1 MQQRYYDPQIGRFL
15 SVDPVSA
22 DTVTGW
28 NFNRYNYAANNP
40 YKFKDPDGRI
50 IETAWDVFN
59 IGLGVASFASNVS
72 DGNYGAAALD
82 AVGVVVDSAAA
93 AVPVLPGGVGTAIK
107 AARVADKAAD
117 AAKGAAGGAR
127 AGKAHTRAAN
137 RLGREQNKAANG
149 GDMNCPTCGRT
160 MNDPVQSS
168 KGQQVDRDA
177 AVGDQRHPKSQG
189 GDRSEEH
196 TSELQSLMRNSYAV
210 FCLKK
215 KKLKSHHSYN
225 TK

>member
-72 DGNYGAAALD
+72 DCKYGAAALEE
-82 AVGVVVDSAAA
+82 VGVGVD
-93 AVPVLPGGVGTAIK
+93 
-107 AARVADKAAD
+107 R
-117 AAKGAAGGAR
+117 AGGAVSVLDR
-127 AGKAHTRAAN
+127 ESVGEGRGGAVRVVLGG
-137 RLGREQNKAANG
+137 GREHQI
-149 GDMNCPTCGRT
+149 
-160 MNDPVQSS
+160 
-168 KGQQVDRDA
+168 
-177 AVGDQRHPKSQG
+177 
-189 GDRSEEH
+189 
-196 TSELQSLMRNSYAV
+196 
-210 FCLKK
+210 KK
-215 KKLKSHHSYN
+215 
-225 TK
+225 

>member
-72 DGNYGAAALD
+72 HGNYGAAALD
-82 AVGVVVDSAAA
+82 AVGVVVDRAAA

-107 AARVADKAAD
+107 AARVAVKAAD
-117 AAKGAAGGAR
+117 A
-127 AGKAHTRAAN
+127 
-137 RLGREQNKAANG
+137 
-149 GDMNCPTCGRT
+149 
-160 MNDPVQSS
+160 
-168 KGQQVDRDA
+168 
-177 AVGDQRHPKSQG
+177 
-189 GDRSEEH
+189 RSEERRLWH
-196 TSELQSLMRNSYAV
+196 GCV
-210 FCLKK
+210 GP
-215 KKLKSHHSYN
+215 
-225 TK
+225 

>member
-1 MQQRYYDPQIGRFL
+1 M
-15 SVDPVSA
+15 
-22 DTVTGW
+22 
-28 NFNRYNYAANNP
+28 
-40 YKFKDPDGRI
+40 RI
-50 IETAWDVFN
+50 SDWSSDVCSSDLFD

-137 RLGREQNKAANG
+137 RLDRKSTRLN
-149 GDMNCPTCGRT
+149 
-160 MNDPVQSS
+160 SS
-168 KGQQVDRDA
+168 
-177 AVGDQRHPKSQG
+177 H
-189 GDRSEEH
+189 
-196 TSELQSLMRNSYAV
+196 
-210 FCLKK
+210 
-215 KKLKSHHSYN
+215 
-225 TK
+225 